1 MANDSDK
8 IVPFPTAARAPQA
21 GRRLIPARLK
31 EARKLLRLSQVDLAD
46 KIGVSRQAVSA
57 YERGDKTPDAETF
70 QGMAE
75 ALRQPARFFTKEDSP
90 TFGEYSVKFYRKFGP
105 ETIRRNEA
113 CGVLGDWFVQ
123 VARYVDD
130 FINYPAVDVPE
141 AAPSSEDHRYTFDE
155 INDIA
160 DSCRKSWGLGLGP
173 ISNVLSLL
181 ESKGISICRYELQG
195 EKVEAFSFWNGPR
208 PFIFMASEKE
218 SAVRA
223 RYDLAH
229 ELGHLILHRWVDESE
244 LEDPKI
250 LKKIEAEADMFA
262 GAFLLP
268 RASFP
273 NEVYTLRLD
282 AFIELK
288 RRWRTSIQ
296 AMVHRCSDLGLAT
309 PDQSLNLYKQIS
321 FKKWRKHEPLD
332 DPAVL
337 PIEQPRVLKRAVEMM
352 LDSGKKHPDQVASDL
367 GLNRET
373 IELLCNLSHN
383 TLKYQDNIRDVD
395 PTLK

>member
-1 MANDSDK
+1 MASDDNK
-8 IVPFPTAARAPQA
+8 VVAFPSAARANQA

-46 KIGVSRQAVSA
+46 SIGVSRQAVSA
-57 YERGDKTPDAETF
+57 YERGDKVPDAVTF
-70 QGMAE
+70 QRMAD
-75 ALRQPARFFTKEDSP
+75 ALHQPTRFFTREDAP

-123 VARYVDD
+123 VARYIDD
-130 FINYPAVDVPE
+130 FINYPPVDVPE
-141 AAPSSEDHRYTFDE
+141 ASPSSEDHRYTFDE

-160 DSCRKSWGLGLGP
+160 DACRKAWGLGLGP
-173 ISNVLSLL
+173 ISNLMSLL
-181 ESKGISICRYELQG
+181 ESKGISVCRYELQG
-195 EKVEAFSFWNGPR
+195 EKVEAFSFWNGKR

-229 ELGHLILHRWVDESE
+229 ELGHLILHRWVEEAE
-244 LEDPKI
+244 LEDRKI
-250 LKKIEAEADMFA
+250 LKKVEAEADMFA

-321 FKKWRKHEPLD
+321 FRKWRTHEPLD
-332 DPAVL
+332 DPRIL
-337 PIEQPRVLKRAVEMM
+337 PIEQPRVLKRAVELL
-352 LDSGKKHPDQVASDL
+352 LDSGKKHADEIASDI

-373 IELLCNLSHN
+373 IELLCNLPVN
-383 TLKYQDNIRDVD
+383 TLKYQDNIAQTD